1 MTMTMASAT
10 NTATPAAPG
19 SAPDLTS
26 LVVRA
31 LVLYALAE
39 HQAGHATV
47 VHVTA
52 EGRSFS
58 VQDNG
63 RGHAIDKR
71 VDGTPYL
78 PLIYEQ
84 LRYPFAGEHT
94 LGDTRDVNSLGGV
107 QLQGIGMSLLNS
119 LCSTLQVTVRKA
131 DATLTLHYVH
141 GQLQARQRQHAPDT
155 STSTSTSTNT
165 STGNRVQ
172 GQVSPAL
179 APHGADQ
186 QALHQWLA
194 TVQAAAPGL
203 QLSFNGQALAPPA

>member
-1 MTMTMASAT
+1 MTMTMTSAT
-10 NTATPAAPG
+10 NTAAPA
-19 SAPDLTS
+19 STPDLTS

-47 VHVTA
+47 LHVTA

-94 LGDTRDVNSLGGV
+94 LGDTRDVNSLGAV

-131 DATLTLHYVH
+131 DATLTLHHAH
-141 GQLQARQRQHAPDT
+141 GQLQARQRQHTPDT
-155 STSTSTSTNT
+155 STDT

-179 APHGADQ
+179 APHGVDP

-194 TVQAAAPGL
+194 TVQAVAPGL
-203 QLSFNGQALAPPA
+203 QLFFNGQPLTPA

>member
-1 MTMTMASAT
+1 MHAVDTTT
-10 NTATPAAPG
+10 GPPPG
-19 SAPDLTS
+19 TDLTA

-39 HQAGHATV
+39 HQAGHATAL
-47 VHVTA
+47 HVTA
-52 EGRSFS
+52 EGRCFS
-58 VQDNG
+58 VQDDG

-94 LGDTRDVNSLGGV
+94 QGDTHDTIDMNRLGAV

-131 DATLTLHYVH
+131 DATLTLHHVH
-141 GQLQARQRQHAPDT
+141 GQLQSRQREHTP
-155 STSTSTSTNT
+155 NT

-172 GQVSPAL
+172 GEVSPAL
-179 APHGADQ
+179 APHGVDP
-186 QALHQWLA
+186 QALRAWLA

-203 QLSFNGQALAPPA
+203 QLRFNGQALTPPA